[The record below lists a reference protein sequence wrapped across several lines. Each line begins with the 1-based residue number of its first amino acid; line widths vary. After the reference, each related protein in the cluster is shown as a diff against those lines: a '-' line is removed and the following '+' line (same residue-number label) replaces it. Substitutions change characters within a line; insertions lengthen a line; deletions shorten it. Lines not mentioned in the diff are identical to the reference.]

1 MNGFLHATLLAS
13 LAIAIFSAAVFPV
26 NVRTM
31 PRLSRSGR
39 PAPSAWPR
47 VSIVVPAR
55 NEERGIEVAMRSQL
69 AQDYP
74 DFEVIAVDDRST
86 DETLSFLERLAR
98 EDPRLR
104 VLSGAEPPAGWLGKP
119 HALHQGAAAASG
131 TILLFA
137 DADVL
142 YDRRTV
148 REAVALLEA
157 EGLDFVALFPGFEM
171 HGFWE
176 NVVMPYIPIAYF
188 FGLGFLANSDR
199 HPWIAAGGGAGN
211 MVRRAA
217 YESAGGHAAMR
228 DSVIDDVRLAMA
240 VKRGGSRCRI
250 VRAEDRVRVRMYR
263 GFREVFDG
271 FTKNASFVFSGGFGF
286 VFLAGTALTVTAA
299 LAPIAALLAAALG
312 APIAAGD
319 IRLAACVV
327 LWTLIL
333 RGALARLLSW
343 PQWTTWTQPL
353 MAAAWGAII
362 LRSLYWRFVRREVL
376 WRGRRYDAARA
387 RF

>member
-1 MNGFLHATLLAS
+1 MNGLLHAALLAS
-13 LAIAIFSAAVFPV
+13 LAIAIFSAAVFPL

-39 PAPSAWPR
+39 KTPAPWPR

-55 NEERGIEVAMRSQL
+55 NEERGIEAAVRSQL

-74 DFEVIAVDDRST
+74 DFEVIVVDDRST
-86 DETLSFLERLAR
+86 DATSSILERLAR
-98 EDPRLR
+98 EDSRLS
-104 VLSGAEPPAGWLGKP
+104 VVAGAEPPAGWLGKP

-131 TILLFA
+131 TILLLA

-142 YDRRTV
+142 YDRRAL
-148 REAVALLEA
+148 REAVALLETD
-157 EGLDFVALFPGFEM
+157 GLDFLALFPGFEM

-176 NVVMPYIPIAYF
+176 NVLMPNIPVTYF

-199 HPWIAAGGGAGN
+199 HRWIAAGGGAGN
-211 MVRRAA
+211 MVRREA
-217 YESAGGHAAMR
+217 YEAVGGHAAIR

-240 VKRGGSRCRI
+240 VKRAGYRCRI
-250 VRAEDRVRVRMYR
+250 ARADDRVRVRMYR
-263 GFREVFDG
+263 GLREVFDG
-271 FTKNASFVFSGGFGF
+271 FTKNAAFIFAGGFGL
-286 VFLAGTALTVTAA
+286 VFLLGTALMVTAA

-312 APIAAGD
+312 VPIAAGD
-319 IRLAACVV
+319 VRLAAGV
-327 LWTLIL
+327 LLLTLVL
-333 RGALARLLSW
+333 RSVLAGMLSW
-343 PQWTTWTQPL
+343 PQWTAWTQPL
-353 MAAAWGAII
+353 MSVAWGAII
-362 LRSLYWRFVRREVL
+362 LRSLYWRFVRGEIL

>member
-1 MNGFLHATLLAS
+1 MNGILHAALLAS
-13 LAIAIFSAAVFPV
+13 LAIAIFSAAVFPA

-31 PRLSRSGR
+31 PRLSRPGR
-39 PAPSAWPR
+39 PAPAAWPS

-55 NEERGIEVAMRSQL
+55 NEERGIEAAMRSQL

-74 DFEVIAVDDRST
+74 AFEVVVVDDGSADATRSI
-86 DETLSFLERLAR
+86 LERLAR
-98 EDPRLR
+98 EDARLR

-119 HALHQGAAAASG
+119 HALHEGAAAASG

-142 YDRRTV
+142 YDPRTV

-157 EGLDFVALFPGFEM
+157 ERLDFLALFPAFEM
-171 HGFWE
+171 RGFWE
-176 NVVMPYIPIAYF
+176 NVLMPYIPIAYF

-211 MVRRAA
+211 MVRCEAYAA
-217 YESAGGHAAMR
+217 VGGHAAMR
-228 DSVIDDVRLAMA
+228 ESVIDDVRLAMA
-240 VKRGGSRCRI
+240 VKRGGFRCR
-250 VRAEDRVRVRMYR
+250 VARAEDRVRVRMYR
-263 GFREVFDG
+263 GFREVVDG
-271 FTKNASFVFSGGFGF
+271 FTKNASFVFAGAFGF
-286 VFLAGTALTVTAA
+286 AFLAGTALTVTAA
-299 LAPIAALLAAALG
+299 LAPIAALLAAAMG

-319 IRLAACVV
+319 VRLAAGVIMG
-327 LWTLIL
+327 TLLL

-343 PQWTTWTQPL
+343 PRWATWTQPL

-362 LRSLYWRFVRREVL
+362 VRSLYWRFVRREVL